1 MCLYSGGLI
10 IGRISASE
18 IWGAYFSE
26 GLFIYLF
33 NLYICIYI
41 YIFFSLGG
49 GGGGSIIGIL
59 RYLTRATSFYLRKKA
74 GFFSSFTAKNTYS
87 TEKSGNEDAEGH
99 EASTDKEIQELT
111 DAVMKTFSL
120 ENPKMFDKYNISAN
134 SCARPGYFMRSVLL
148 WNLMYLQ

>member
-1 MCLYSGGLI
+1 MGLYSGGPI

-33 NLYICIYI
+33 SYL
-41 YIFFSLGG
+41 FFLFWEGG
-49 GGGGSIIGIL
+49 GYYRNFTVFDKGDFL
-59 RYLTRATSFYLRKKA
+59 LLTQKSRI
-74 GFFSSFTAKNTYS
+74 FSSFTAKNTYS
-87 TEKSGNEDAEGH
+87 TEKLGSKDAESH

-111 DAVMKTFSL
+111 DAVMETFSL
-120 ENPKMFDKYNISAN
+120 ENPIMFDKYNINAN
-134 SCARPGYFMRSVLL
+134 SCARLGYCMRSVLL